1 MKRIIELPKE
11 LFRPELTEPVRYAVL
26 KKNGTY
32 LRNTLPEEDVFLYQL
47 YDYAMRS
54 IYFGYKEFLSVEEI
68 DPNTK
73 IA

>member
-32 LRNTLPEEDVFLYQL
+32 LRNTLAEEDVFLYQL

-54 IYFGYKEFLSVEEI
+54 M
-68 DPNTK
+68 
-73 IA
+73 